1 MNARQ
6 IVLLL
11 AALVAIAAALWLGR
25 TPGPTVT
32 TNNEVLTGLKAALND
47 VNEVVIARGDG
58 PKVTLMRSAD
68 AWIVVER
75 GYTADVAKLRRLLLD
90 LSALTVIEAKTSNP
104 QHHARLGVEDMAA
117 AGAIGTRV
125 DVTAGE
131 AKFSLIVGKNAAGS
145 GVYVREAQGKQAL
158 LMKPDLTID
167 TDPKLWLDRRLLDI
181 APERL
186 AELEV
191 TPASGR
197 RYSFKAEENS
207 EWKSALKDLRFDDV
221 AKTDTGAEPTSRQ
234 QASYR
239 TTDGLAIT
247 ISGREAGDDR
257 WITLAAGASPN
268 AAAIQAEAQK
278 LAARLAG
285 FEFQIEAYTY
295 DRLFPERD

>member
-1 MNARQ
+1 
-6 IVLLL
+6 
-11 AALVAIAAALWLGR
+11 
-25 TPGPTVT
+25 
-32 TNNEVLTGLKAALND
+32 
-47 VNEVVIARGDG
+47 
-58 PKVTLMRSAD
+58 
-68 AWIVVER
+68 
-75 GYTADVAKLRRLLLD
+75 
-90 LSALTVIEAKTSNP
+90 
-104 QHHARLGVEDMAA
+104 
-117 AGAIGTRV
+117 
-125 DVTAGE
+125 
-131 AKFSLIVGKNAAGS
+131 
-145 GVYVREAQGKQAL
+145 
-158 LMKPDLTID
+158 
-167 TDPKLWLDRRLLDI
+167 LWLDRRLLDI

-197 RYSFKAEENS
+197 SYSFKAEEDS
-207 EWKSALKDLRFDDV
+207 DWKSALKDLRFDDV

-257 WITLAAGASPN
+257 WITLAAGASPD